1 MIGVADDHIPAFHGW
16 TESFLEIQGPE
27 DFAEA
32 ATKIYELFS
41 RLLSNQRHRLH
52 DDLMT
57 ALIGAEVDGQ
67 TLTDD
72 ELLGFC
78 LLLILAG
85 NDTTSSL
92 IGTGLVLLTENPE
105 QRELLLRE
113 PSRWNQAIEE
123 INRVESPT
131 QVLPAR
137 QPRTSPCTT

>member
-1 MIGVADDHIPAFHGW
+1 
-16 TESFLEIQGPE
+16 
-27 DFAEA
+27 
-32 ATKIYELFS
+32 
-41 RLLSNQRHRLH
+41 
-52 DDLMT
+52 MT

-92 IGTGLVLLTENPE
+92 IGTGLVLLTENPD

-113 PSRWNQAIEE
+113 PSRWSAAIEE

-131 QVLPAR
+131 QVLPDDHRGGNA
-137 QPRTSPCTT
+137 PRRGHSGGSRVMLIWGSANHDDRGFAIPSDST